1 MGTGARQMANALK
14 RAREI
19 TIGVS
24 LLAGAGA
31 LGGCAGGDGV
41 ELNGKIFEA
50 IGIAGDPFAKRAE
63 PKTQA
68 RAPLV
73 LPPDSTKLPE
83 PGSQPTAGAP
93 ITTGSVD
100 SAWPRDRDAIK
111 AADADAQRRAKEQA
125 CKDNWKERAN
135 RQSGEPDAACSGSIF
150 SVLGDQLFGS
160 SDK

>member
-1 MGTGARQMANALK
+1 MANTLK
-14 RAREI
+14 RAGGLI
-19 TIGVS
+19 VGAG
-24 LLAGAGA
+24 LLAGAAA

-50 IGIAGDPFAKRAE
+50 IGIAGDPFAKRPE

-83 PGSQPTAGAP
+83 PGSQSTAGAP

-135 RQSGEPDAACSGSIF
+135 RQSGEPDASCSGSIF
-150 SVLGDQLFGS
+150 SVVGDQLFGS